1 VPVTLGPRDVGRR
14 VVVRYLLETP
24 QPGAS
29 ATDVV
34 GLLVAHDAAGLEV
47 ETRTG
52 DRVRVPAARVVAAKP
67 VPPRPAARRE
77 RSGPLIDADAL
88 QQICDQGWPARTRQR
103 LGDWVL
109 REAAGF
115 TGRANSVL
123 PVGDPGLPLDDALE
137 AVQRF
142 YDDHDLPALVQAV
155 LGAGVEQRLLD
166 AGWRV
171 ARHPEGVLVQVT
183 SMFRARP
190 TRGPTPGLTRGPTPG
205 LTTGPK
211 VELLEAPTEE
221 WMSVYGR
228 TADVPADVVAGVL
241 AGAPVTAFAAVGSGR
256 PGGPEAIGRGVVT
269 GGWLGLSAV
278 EVVPTRRREGL
289 ARRVVDAL
297 LDWGAGQ
304 GAEAAYLQTMPGNAA
319 ALMLYAP
326 YGFVTHHRYRYLAPG
341 PGARVRPAPDRQAV
355 GRDRAH

>member
-1 VPVTLGPRDVGRR
+1 MTLGPRDVGRR

-29 ATDVV
+29 ATDVI
-34 GLLVAHDAAGLEV
+34 GLLVAHDPDGLEV
-47 ETRTG
+47 EVETG
-52 DRVRVPAARVVAAKP
+52 ERFRILAARVVAAKP
-67 VPPRPAARRE
+67 VPPRPAARRR

-88 QQICDQGWPARTRQR
+88 QRVCDQGWPARTRQR

-115 TGRANSVL
+115 TGRANSAL

-137 AVQRF
+137 VVQAF

-155 LGAGVEQRLLD
+155 LGARVEQRLLD
-166 AGWRV
+166 AGWQV
-171 ARHPEGVLVQVT
+171 ARHQEGVLVQVA
-183 SMFRARP
+183 SMSHP
-190 TRGPTPGLTRGPTPG
+190 GPTSRPAPGPE
-205 LTTGPK
+205 

-241 AGAPVTAFAAVGSGR
+241 AGAPVTAFAAVESER
-256 PGGPEAIGRGVVT
+256 PGGPVAIGRGVVT
-269 GGWLGLSAV
+269 DGWLGLSAV
-278 EVVPTRRREGL
+278 EVVPSRRREGL

-297 LDWGAGQ
+297 LDWSAGH
-304 GAEAAYLQTMPGNAA
+304 GAEGAYLQTLPGNSA
-319 ALMLYAP
+319 ALTLYAP

-341 PGARVRPAPDRQAV
+341 PAVRRRPAAGRPAGRQ
-355 GRDRAH
+355 DRAH